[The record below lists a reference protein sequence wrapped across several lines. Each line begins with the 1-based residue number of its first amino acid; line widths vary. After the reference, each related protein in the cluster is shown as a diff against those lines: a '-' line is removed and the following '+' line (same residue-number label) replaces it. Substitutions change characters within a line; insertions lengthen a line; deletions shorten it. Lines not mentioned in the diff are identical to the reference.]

1 MFNAN
6 LVHAFFFC
14 LSLLSLSVCACGV
27 CARTAL
33 VIMCWLTSLP
43 LCKRET
49 TSPRSFPSLHR
60 ICAFLCVKA
69 RGFHGWSGPVSFIQI
84 CKQVGGKH
92 DFSSFFFISELDQWM
107 VDARH
112 IGRVNLH
119 ALTTKVWGAHRKPR
133 NAKLEWMA

>member
-6 LVHAFFFC
+6 LVYAFFFC
-14 LSLLSLSVCACGV
+14 LSLLSLFVCACGV

-49 TSPRSFPSLHR
+49 TSSRSFPRLHR

-69 RGFHGWSGPVSFIQI
+69 RGFHGPVSFIQI

-92 DFSSFFFISELDQWM
+92 DFSSFFFISETRPMDGRCESYWTRESTCTHSKGLGSSSQTKECKAR
-107 VDARH
+107 VDG
-112 IGRVNLH
+112 I
-119 ALTTKVWGAHRKPR
+119 K
-133 NAKLEWMA
+133 